1 MSDVKT
7 VRTSLGLRDVLFEE
21 IDALRTGESNPARA
35 SAVSKLAVQIVNSTK
50 LELDYQRLI
59 KDDEKLVELKPIA
72 LGSAHD

>member
-1 MSDVKT
+1 MCDVKT